1 MNICERRLAELRKLI
16 PEVSVTEAYQLQ
28 QNNAII
34 IDVRTL
40 AEHQEQHI
48 KNCIYL
54 GRDFLEFKI
63 EEVIPNINQ
72 KIITACGGGFRSLFA
87 AESLK
92 NLGYN
97 EVYNMAGGFRAWKA
111 QDNPIN
117 S

>member
-1 MNICERRLAELRKLI
+1 M
-16 PEVSVTEAYQLQ
+16 
-28 QNNAII
+28 
-34 IDVRTL
+34 RTL
-40 AEHQEQHI
+40 VEFQEQHI

-63 EEVIPNINQ
+63 EEVIPNTEQ

-111 QDNPIN
+111 EGNPT
-117 S
+117 SSD